1 MYNDDKTLIN
11 WLLYSGESW
20 TVSTLAIQKLGIE
33 PALMLAI
40 FSEVERATKDSEGW
54 FYCSYEVITELTQVS
69 KYKQDKAIEILEAEK
84 IITSDKRRFKF
95 TLN

>member
-1 MYNDDKTLIN
+1 MNSDDKRLIN
-11 WLLYSGESW
+11 WLLYNGNNW
-20 TVSTLAIQKLGIE
+20 LVNALAIKELGME
-33 PALMLAI
+33 PAIMLAI

-54 FYCSYEVITELTQVS
+54 FYCSYKVIEELTQIS
-69 KYKQDKAIEILEAEK
+69 RYKQDKAIEILEAEK